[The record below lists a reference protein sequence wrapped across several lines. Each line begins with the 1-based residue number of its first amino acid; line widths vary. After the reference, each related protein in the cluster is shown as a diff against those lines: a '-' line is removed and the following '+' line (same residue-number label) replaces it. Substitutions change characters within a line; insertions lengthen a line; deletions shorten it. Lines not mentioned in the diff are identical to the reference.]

1 MCVYVCVLFYISLV
15 LNCDAIEIY
24 FKYATLQMGD
34 IRGPFFPQ
42 VKYSISVYKIYKKAI
57 NYLKNQ
63 LDIFVI
69 KLDPLE
75 IINGKI
81 QNIFPLI
88 FYIVKI
94 LKNIVYTNIIQI
106 LTFILNIS

>member
-1 MCVYVCVLFYISLV
+1 MCVCVCLCVCVLFYISLV
-15 LNCDAIEIY
+15 LNCNALEIY
-24 FKYATLQMGD
+24 LKYATLQMGD
-34 IRGPFFPQ
+34 IRGPFFFPQ

-57 NYLKNQ
+57 NYLKYQ

-81 QNIFPLI
+81 
-88 FYIVKI
+88 
-94 LKNIVYTNIIQI
+94 
-106 LTFILNIS
+106 